1 MRKGVGQVNSLLRKS
16 ARMLVLV
23 VLVPVFLLVVE
34 AKVLNISAWWFELVR
49 YLPYPFLLIPTL
61 LALTASLVLSWR
73 WRLAAFVG
81 LVLTLTVLMGLTF
94 GFPDSGSGRVRFMT
108 YNIKAYLAVK
118 DGGYPLL
125 AWEIATHDP
134 DVLVMQDAGV
144 LTAQRVETPGTAQ
157 AIFDGRQG
165 YSFGQY
171 VVLSRFPLRDCRHE
185 QIPYRGEN
193 HTYVR
198 CTFTA
203 HGQDVDLMTA
213 HFKSPRDGLNAA
225 RHDRLGGLDNWQINF
240 SDRLT
245 QAAKLASEVTQRRRP
260 LIIAG
265 DLNATESSPV
275 MRLLRESGLR
285 DTFSEAGRGYGF
297 THGHS
302 LRPHMSFLR
311 IDHIL
316 ISSELGAVASFAGGK
331 EASAHRPVIA
341 DLLVRRVTN

>member
-1 MRKGVGQVNSLLRKS
+1 MSLL
-16 ARMLVLV
+16 LG
-23 VLVPVFLLVVE
+23 
-34 AKVLNISAWWFELVR
+34 
-49 YLPYPFLLIPTL
+49 
-61 LALTASLVLSWR
+61 WR
-73 WRLAAFVG
+73 WRITALVG
-81 LVLTLTVLMGLTF
+81 LALSLSVLMGLRF

-108 YNIKAYLAVK
+108 YNIKAYLAAK
-118 DGGYPLL
+118 DNGYPLL

-144 LTAQRVETPGTAQ
+144 LTAQRVEIPGTAQ
-157 AIFDGRQG
+157 AIFDGRQEFT
-165 YSFGQY
+165 FGQY

-198 CTFTA
+198 CIFTA
-203 HGQDVDLMTA
+203 HGQDVDLITA

-225 RHDRLGGLDNWQINF
+225 RHDRLSGLSGWQTNF

-245 QAAKLASEVTQRRRP
+245 QASKLAAEAKQRRRP
-260 LIIAG
+260 MIIAG
-265 DLNATESSPV
+265 DLNATDSSPI
-275 MRLLRESGLR
+275 MRVLRDSGLR

-302 LRPHMSFLR
+302 LRPHISFLR

-316 ISSELGAVASFAGGK
+316 ISSELGVVESFAGGK
-331 EASAHRPVIA
+331 EASAHRAVIA
-341 DLLVRRVTN
+341 DLLVRRDSNL

>member
-1 MRKGVGQVNSLLRKS
+1 VHSLVRSS
-16 ARMLVLV
+16 ARLLVLIV
-23 VLVPVFLLVVE
+23 VVPIVLLVIE
-34 AKVLNISAWWFELVR
+34 SKVLHVNAWWFELVR
-49 YLPYPFLLIPTL
+49 YLPYPVLLLPVILAGFGSL
-61 LALTASLVLSWR
+61 LLSWR
-73 WRLAAFVG
+73 WRVAI
-81 LVLTLTVLMGLTF
+81 LVALLLTLSVLMGLSF

-108 YNIKAYLAVK
+108 YNIKAYLATK

-125 AWEIATHDP
+125 AWEIAIHDP

-144 LTAQRVETPGTAQ
+144 LTARRVESPGTAQ
-157 AIFDGRQG
+157 AIFDGRQH

-203 HGQDVDLMTA
+203 HGQDVDLITA

-225 RHDRLGGLDNWQINF
+225 RHERVGGLSDWQTNF

-245 QAAKLASEVTQRRRP
+245 QAAKLASEAAQRRRP
-260 LIIAG
+260 LVIAG
-265 DLNATESSPV
+265 DLNATESSPI
-275 MRLLRESGLR
+275 MRMLRESGLR

-302 LRPHMSFLR
+302 LRPHISFLR

-316 ISSELGAVASFAGGK
+316 VSDELGVVESFAGGK
-331 EASAHRPVIA
+331 EASAHRPMIA
-341 DLLVRRVTN
+341 DLLMRRDSK